1 MFRLNY
7 NQIISFQKCVSR
19 IDQTILNDILIQ
31 SLNAFLCS
39 EDFKTLEEGIGNLAI
54 LESCLKFCD
63 SKLQTS
69 TETVISILET
79 FCGLKSSNIE
89 LFYHQKL
96 DI

>member
-1 MFRLNY
+1 
-7 NQIISFQKCVSR
+7 VSR

-39 EDFKTLEEGIGNLAI
+39 EDLKTLEGIGNLAI

-69 TETVISILET
+69 TETLISILET
-79 FCGLKSSNIE
+79 FCGLKNSNIE
-89 LFYHQKL
+89 LFYYQEL